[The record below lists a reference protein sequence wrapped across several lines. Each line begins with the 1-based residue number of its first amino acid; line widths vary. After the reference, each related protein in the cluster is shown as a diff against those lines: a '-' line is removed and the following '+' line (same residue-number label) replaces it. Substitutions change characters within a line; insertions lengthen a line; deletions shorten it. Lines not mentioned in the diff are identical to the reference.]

1 MEHATHVVTDP
12 SVSGQE
18 SMLQRLDSSFV
29 FTDFA
34 IGCGGLVRVY
44 LLLLNFRPFVDT
56 RVHGDE
62 RGKEVLESMSLTTR
76 RHFLISMHVPPGTIY
91 NRLNLRFPTTS
102 MLITDS
108 LGSYLRN
115 SAVAAEP
122 HLLQPHLEY
131 LPHPPTVSCF

>member
-29 FTDFA
+29 FADFA

-62 RGKEVLESMSLTTR
+62 RGKEVLGVDVTHNQKAL
-76 RHFLISMHVPPGTIY
+76 
-91 NRLNLRFPTTS
+91 LNFYACPARYY
-102 MLITDS
+102 I
-108 LGSYLRN
+108 
-115 SAVAAEP
+115 
-122 HLLQPHLEY
+122 
-131 LPHPPTVSCF
+131 